1 MRKIKFLDLKE
12 NYLSIKE
19 EIDEEYKN
27 TFNKCDFILGKNV
40 TIFENNF
47 ANYLDC
53 KYFLYL
59 SALKSRSLYILLFL
73 INLIYSWLFSE
84 LSITIIIKSIV

>member
-27 TFNKCDFILGKNV
+27 TLNNCDFVLGKNV

-53 KYFLYL
+53 KYFIGCANGTD
-59 SALKSRSLYILLFL
+59 ALVNIDTIANVSSLLL
-73 INLIYSWLFSE
+73 
-84 LSITIIIKSIV
+84 